1 MTILCMQN
9 STHKTT
15 TGSIAIV
22 DRSALITM
30 VTRFLIRSH
39 CHFHQNNK
47 SRKPAL
53 AQVNFERIT
62 QELHASY
69 MELFFFC
76 DKCLQCSIIWHRSS
90 FALRLMRLPILLL
103 TLSRTIPHLLA
114 LRARFDLRFSSPS
127 AIRTLVRIRISPH
140 SLKIRHRKQR

>member
-1 MTILCMQN
+1 MKALCMQN

-15 TGSIAIV
+15 NIAIV
-22 DRSALITM
+22 DCSALITM

-39 CHFHQNNK
+39 CYFHQNNK

-53 AQVNFERIT
+53 AQAKFRPNSK
-62 QELHASY
+62 ELHASY
-69 MELFFFC
+69 TELFFFC
-76 DKCLQCSIIWHRSS
+76 DKCLQCSIIRHRSS

-114 LRARFDLRFSSPS
+114 LRTRFDLRFSSPS
-127 AIRTLVRIRISPH
+127 AHRTLVRIWISPH